1 MRSPHS
7 GSLLTKATLLFVSTL
22 TVMAGATIAPSLPA
36 MQVFFAEVN
45 DAALWVRLVLTIPAL
60 FIVIGSPIA
69 GTIVDRLGR
78 KPLLLAATAL
88 YGLAGSSGYLLDSLG
103 MILVGRAF
111 LGFAVAGV
119 MVSATTLIADY
130 YSGQAR
136 ATFMGLQAAFMGLGG
151 VLFLTSGGYLA
162 DLNWR
167 FPFLI
172 YLFAW
177 ILLPFIVLTLYEPQ
191 RQPALSKEPV
201 DRMGDPVAE
210 VEAPSTAEVRSTAS
224 VPVNLLGLV
233 FATALVT
240 QIIFYLI
247 PVQLPF
253 YLKSL
258 SNANAT
264 QSGLAIAFATLFSSM
279 ASLSYGKVKQKL
291 GYVSILALTLGLLG
305 IGYSIIGLA
314 GSYPVVLLGLA
325 IAGLG
330 LGLLMPNLNVWV
342 ASSVSDAMR
351 GRALGGLTTFFFL
364 GQFLSP
370 LFSQPLSQQFG
381 LDKAYLLSGLLL
393 LVLGIVLVSLR
404 QQVVTFIRDPVTVS
418 RSS

>member
-1 MRSPHS
+1 MRFPNPNSFAA
-7 GSLLTKATLLFVSTL
+7 KATLLLVSTL

-36 MQVFFAEVN
+36 MQNHFAEVN
-45 DAALWVRLVLTIPAL
+45 NAALWVRLVLTVPAL
-60 FIVIGSPIA
+60 FIVIGSPLA
-69 GTIVDRLGR
+69 GIIVDRLGR
-78 KPLLLAATAL
+78 KPLLTAAAAL
-88 YGLAGSSGYLLDSLG
+88 YGLAGSSGYLLNSLG

-119 MVSATTLIADY
+119 MVTATTLIADY
-130 YSGQAR
+130 YTGQAR
-136 ATFMGLQAAFMGLGG
+136 ANFMGLQAAFMGLGG
-151 VLFLTSGGYLA
+151 VLFLTGGGYLA

-177 ILLPFIVLTLYEPQ
+177 FLLPLIVLALPEPE
-191 RQPALSKEPV
+191 RAPV
-201 DRMGDPVAE
+201 DRMGERPVA
-210 VEAPSTAEVRSTAS
+210 TAS
-224 VPVNLLGLV
+224 VPVNLLVLV
-233 FATALVT
+233 FGTALLT

-253 YLKSL
+253 YLKDL
-258 SNANAT
+258 ENASAT

-291 GYVSILALTLGLLG
+291 GFVSILALTFGLLG
-305 IGYSIIGLA
+305 VGYSIIGLA
-314 GSYPVVLLGLA
+314 GSYGVVLLGLA
-325 IAGLG
+325 MAGLG
-330 LGLLMPNLNVWV
+330 LGLLMPNMNVWV
-342 ASSVSDAMR
+342 ASSVPDAVR

-381 LDKAYLLSGLLL
+381 FGKTYLLSGLLL
-393 LVLGIVLVSLR
+393 LLLGVVLVGLR
-404 QQVVTFIRDPVTVS
+404 QQVIAFINNANAA

>member
-1 MRSPHS
+1 MPSPNPNS
-7 GSLLTKATLLFVSTL
+7 FAAKATLLLVSTL

-36 MQVFFAEVN
+36 MQNHFAEVN
-45 DAALWVRLVLTIPAL
+45 NAALWVRLVLTVPAL
-60 FIVIGSPIA
+60 FIVIGSPLA
-69 GTIVDRLGR
+69 GIIVDRLGR
-78 KPLLLAATAL
+78 KPLLIAAAAL
-88 YGLAGSSGYLLDSLG
+88 YGLAGSSGYLLNSLS

-119 MVSATTLIADY
+119 MVTATTLIADY
-130 YSGQAR
+130 YTGQAR
-136 ATFMGLQAAFMGLGG
+136 ANFMGLQAAFMGLGG
-151 VLFLTSGGYLA
+151 VLFLTGGGYLA

-167 FPFLI
+167 LPFLI

-177 ILLPFIVLTLYEPQ
+177 LLLPLIVL
-191 RQPALSKEPV
+191 ALSEPERAPVVPV
-201 DRMGDPVAE
+201 DRVGERPV
-210 VEAPSTAEVRSTAS
+210 VTAG
-224 VPVNLLGLV
+224 VPVNLLVLV
-233 FATALVT
+233 FGTALLT

-253 YLKSL
+253 YLRDL
-258 SNANAT
+258 ANASAT

-279 ASLSYGKVKQKL
+279 ASLSYGRVKQKL
-291 GYVSILALTLGLLG
+291 GFVSILALTFGLLG
-305 IGYSIIGLA
+305 VGYSIIGLA
-314 GSYPVVLLGLA
+314 SSYGVVLLGLA

-330 LGLLMPNLNVWV
+330 LGLLMPNMNVWV
-342 ASSVSDAMR
+342 ASSVPDAVR

-381 LDKAYLLSGLLL
+381 LGKAYLLSGLLL
-393 LVLGIVLVSLR
+393 LVLGIVLVGLR
-404 QQVVTFIRDPVTVS
+404 QQVIAFVNNADAA